1 MDRDSVLSDTKPLFS
16 LCHQIIVII
25 INGGNGTQGPTPS
38 EGHKSKTYGRSSL
51 HSSPLENF
59 SLITETWAD
68 IVDMPVLESFA
79 SYLFMTINTVV
90 PRMRGSGIM
99 TFLQSLKKAKRR
111 RRGPC

>member
-1 MDRDSVLSDTKPLFS
+1 MKDTNRRLM
-16 LCHQIIVII
+16 V
-25 INGGNGTQGPTPS
+25 GPHFT
-38 EGHKSKTYGRSSL
+38 
-51 HSSPLENF
+51 SSPLENF

-79 SYLFMTINTVV
+79 SYLFMTINTAV

-99 TFLQSLKKAKRR
+99 TFLQSLKEAKRR